1 MVTSCE
7 PTGWSIEGCYDP
19 SLITDVFMNLSVII
33 TQFILN
39 VDMHAHRDL
48 NAALLSVAARLH
60 QDVCSSSSTSST
72 LPLLAGCDVSSQFV
86 PVISPGR
93 TPALASGPRCPPRLA
108 FLK

>member
-1 MVTSCE
+1 
-7 PTGWSIEGCYDP
+7 
-19 SLITDVFMNLSVII
+19 MNLSVII
-33 TQFILN
+33 TLFILN
-39 VDMHAHRDL
+39 VDVHAHRGL